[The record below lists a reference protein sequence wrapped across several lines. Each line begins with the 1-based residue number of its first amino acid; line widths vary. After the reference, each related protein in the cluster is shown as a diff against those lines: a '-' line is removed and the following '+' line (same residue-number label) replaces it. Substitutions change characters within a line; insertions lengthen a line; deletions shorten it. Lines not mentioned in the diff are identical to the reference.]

1 MNAPHVHARRGELQG
16 DAQAHGTRTYTRCAK
31 SARALLRVDQRC
43 TAEAGWSDF
52 LPPSDAPETMAG
64 YPAPEPMERARWFWK
79 EDACNLSAHNP
90 ADVKGEFVAYAGQV
104 CAELDEK
111 WHAYTK
117 LGGAAVVQVDLH
129 GRIGSTGNEEK
140 AHNSHTGVVFEI
152 DLKDLQQK
160 NATTGFAREIKRE
173 PYPVAP
179 PATPAPPVPFHRS
192 ASGVVQGVAV
202 DAGTPA
208 DAGTVQGNPVAA
220 AGKSGSAVPPLAEMV
235 ARFKRE
241 FGLADSMTMIEA
253 VGEACNALG
262 VQKEGSLIEQA
273 KRCWAVMCG

>member
-1 MNAPHVHARRGELQG
+1 MPL
-16 DAQAHGTRTYTRCAK
+16 DA
-31 SARALLRVDQRC
+31 
-43 TAEAGWSDF
+43 AEREATPSSID
-52 LPPSDAPETMAG
+52 LVAPSDAEEKGPSG
-64 YPAPEPMERARWFWK
+64 PLMERARWFWK
-79 EDACNLSAHNP
+79 EDAANLSVHNP
-90 ADVKGEFVAYAGQV
+90 ADVKGEFVAYSSQV
-104 CAELDEK
+104 CAELNEK

-129 GRIGSTGNEEK
+129 GRIGSTGGEK
-140 AHNSHTGVVFEI
+140 AHNAHTGVVFEI

-208 DAGTVQGNPVAA
+208 DAGTVPGTSWQKVRSVSRGSYASAA
-220 AGKSGSAVPPLAEMV
+220 PL
-235 ARFKRE
+235 
-241 FGLADSMTMIEA
+241 T
-253 VGEACNALG
+253 
-262 VQKEGSLIEQA
+262 
-273 KRCWAVMCG
+273 

>member
-1 MNAPHVHARRGELQG
+1 MSSWAMVLY
-16 DAQAHGTRTYTRCAK
+16 TRTRGAQ
-31 SARALLRVDQRC
+31 SPQGHSWRVDQRC

-52 LPPSDAPETMAG
+52 LTPKTMAG

-79 EDACNLSAHNP
+79 EDACNLSAHNK

-111 WHAYTK
+111 WHAYK

-208 DAGTVQGNPVAA
+208 DAGTVPGNPVAA
-220 AGKSGSAVPPLAEMV
+220 GTSGSAVAAGTSGSVPPLAEMV

-253 VGEACNALG
+253 VGNACDALG

>member
-1 MNAPHVHARRGELQG
+1 MVHGLHGAQSPQG
-16 DAQAHGTRTYTRCAK
+16 H
-31 SARALLRVDQRC
+31 SWRVDQRC
-43 TAEAGWSDF
+43 TAEA
-52 LPPSDAPETMAG
+52 DAPETMAG

-179 PATPAPPVPFHRS
+179 TATPAPPVPFNRS

-220 AGKSGSAVPPLAEMV
+220 GTSGSAVAAGTSGSAPPLAEMV

>member
-1 MNAPHVHARRGELQG
+1 
-16 DAQAHGTRTYTRCAK
+16 
-31 SARALLRVDQRC
+31 
-43 TAEAGWSDF
+43 
-52 LPPSDAPETMAG
+52 MAG

-179 PATPAPPVPFHRS
+179 TATPAPPVPFNRS

-208 DAGTVQGNPVAA
+208 DAGTVPGNPVAA
-220 AGKSGSAVPPLAEMV
+220 GTSGSAVAARTSGSAPPLAEMV